1 MTPEEQQ
8 AIEAHSQAIAE
19 ILYRNTAAEKL
30 TSLGKIE
37 AAVRDAMQ
45 EHVMPGV
52 GVFLSKVS
60 QERVV
65 ARSNEGELPMKN
77 QAT

>member
-1 MTPEEQQ
+1 MTPEEKQ

-19 ILYRNTAAEKL
+19 ILYRNTAVEQL

-37 AAVRDAMQ
+37 EVVRDAMQ

-52 GVFLSKVS
+52 GIFLSKVS
-60 QERVV
+60 PEKVV
-65 ARSNEGELPMKN
+65 DTKDKSKV
-77 QAT
+77 

>member
-19 ILYRNTAAEKL
+19 ILYGNTAVEQL

-37 AAVRDAMQ
+37 EAVRDAMQ
-45 EHVMPGV
+45 EYVMPGV

-60 QERVV
+60 PEKVV
-65 ARSNEGELPMKN
+65 DTKDKSKA
-77 QAT
+77 

>member
-19 ILYRNTAAEKL
+19 ILYRNTAVEQL

-37 AAVRDAMQ
+37 EVVRDAMQ

-52 GVFLSKVS
+52 GFFLSKVS
-60 QERVV
+60 LEKVV
-65 ARSNEGELPMKN
+65 DTKDKSKA
-77 QAT
+77 

>member
-1 MTPEEQQ
+1 MTREEQQ

-19 ILYRNTAAEKL
+19 ILYGNTAVEQL

-37 AAVRDAMQ
+37 EVVRDAMQ

-60 QERVV
+60 PEKVV
-65 ARSNEGELPMKN
+65 DTKDKSKA
-77 QAT
+77 

>member
-19 ILYRNTAAEKL
+19 ILYRNTAKEQL

-37 AAVRDAMQ
+37 EAVRAAMQ

-60 QERVV
+60 QEKVV
-65 ARSNEGELPMKN
+65 DTKDKSKV
-77 QAT
+77 

>member
-19 ILYRNTAAEKL
+19 ILYGNTAVEQL

-37 AAVRDAMQ
+37 EVVRDAMQ

-60 QERVV
+60 PEKVV
-65 ARSNEGELPMKN
+65 DTKDKSKA
-77 QAT
+77 

>member
-19 ILYRNTAAEKL
+19 ILYRNTAVEQL

-37 AAVRDAMQ
+37 EVVRDAMQ

-52 GVFLSKVS
+52 GIFLSKVS
-60 QERVV
+60 PEKVV
-65 ARSNEGELPMKN
+65 DTKDKSKA
-77 QAT
+77 